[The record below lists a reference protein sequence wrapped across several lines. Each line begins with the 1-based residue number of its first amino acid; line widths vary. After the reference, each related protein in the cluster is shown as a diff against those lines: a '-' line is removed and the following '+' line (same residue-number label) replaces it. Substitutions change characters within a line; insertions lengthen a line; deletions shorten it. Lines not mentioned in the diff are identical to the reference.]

1 MNKISLIKLSCLLL
15 VVILACYAFVRA
27 ISIYINFFSYEFI
40 SLVSFPILFI
50 LYFYIGG
57 KLKHPNTEKYL
68 SSIGTALLV
77 FSTGFFD
84 HVHYSE
90 GLSLIEPFLS
100 AMIYYFALMLL
111 AFTCLFENKLL
122 ELALIIRL
130 AIIGWITLTM
140 IWLIILYYIF
150 GTLM

>member
-1 MNKISLIKLSCLLL
+1 MNKQSIITLGCILLAE
-15 VVILACYAFVRA
+15 ILACYVFIRMF
-27 ISIYINFFSYEFI
+27 SIYSNLFSYEFVSFI
-40 SLVSFPILFI
+40 SFPILFT
-50 LYFYIGG
+50 LYLYIGR
-57 KLKHPNTEKYL
+57 KLKHSNTEKYL

-77 FSTGFFD
+77 FSAGFFD

-90 GLSLIEPFLS
+90 GLSFIEPFLS

-111 AFTCLFENKLL
+111 AFTCLFENKFL
-122 ELALIIRL
+122 ELALIIRIS
-130 AIIGWITLTM
+130 IIGWITLTM